1 MRIVISEFMDAA
13 AVEQLKAG
21 FETTYDTTLV
31 DHRAQLLA
39 AVAEADALIVRNRT
53 QVDTEVL
60 GAGKR
65 LKVVGRLGV
74 GLDNI
79 DVAACRARNVE
90 VIPASGAN
98 AAAVAEYVV
107 GTAMVLLRGQYGA
120 TAQVIEG
127 KWPRGPLSTGRE
139 LGGKTLG
146 LIGCGYIGQ
155 LTARMARAL
164 GMQVVAFDPALDPDH
179 PALKEIGI
187 RLLPL
192 GQVLGEADVVSLHV
206 PLTDQTRELLNREQ
220 MSAMKQGAIVV
231 NTARGGIVDE
241 QALADLLASGHLG
254 GAAIDVFGQEPLP
267 AGSPFTPL
275 KGAANLILTPH
286 VAGVTT
292 ESNQRVSSMIAERV
306 AAFLR
311 RAGG

>member
-1 MRIVISEFMDAA
+1 MRIVISEFMDGA
-13 AVEQLKAG
+13 AVEQLKAS
-21 FETTYDTTLV
+21 FDTAYDTTLV

-60 GAGKR
+60 DAGKR

-79 DVAACRARNVE
+79 DVGACKARNIE

-120 TAQVIEG
+120 TTQVIDG

-139 LGGKTLG
+139 LGGKALG

-164 GMQVVAFDPALDPDH
+164 GMQVIAFDPALKADD

-192 GQVLGEADVVSLHV
+192 NQLLAEADVVSLHV

-220 MSAMKQGAIVV
+220 MSSMKPGAIVI

-254 GAAIDVFGQEPLP
+254 GAAIDVFGQEPLA

-306 AAFLR
+306 AAFLQR
-311 RAGG
+311 QGG